1 MSEYDEKIKTLDRK
15 LEFSPVVNQH
25 PKRLTKEQI
34 SFYNE
39 QGYLSPFAIFEP
51 NAVERNRKDFD
62 SILQKFLDAGK
73 SSYAAAAATVRVEPQ
88 QHRSYQE
95 TKKATAS
102 TTASSS
108 CGTDR
113 HSGGGAYSG

>member
-51 NAVERNRKDFD
+51 GLFNTFVNKERSHTACSNSCPMMMAPVGQAFIQR
-62 SILQKFLDAGK
+62 LQ
-73 SSYAAAAATVRVEPQ
+73 SVHMPR
-88 QHRSYQE
+88 
-95 TKKATAS
+95 
-102 TTASSS
+102 
-108 CGTDR
+108 
-113 HSGGGAYSG
+113 